1 MNKIIF
7 VLMLGIVATG
17 LHAQDYT
24 LFRGDNKKVG
34 LKDQN
39 QKIIVQAKYDYVSP
53 RFSEGYTYVKSGG
66 KMGFVNK
73 EGKEITLL
81 KYDNV
86 SDFLNGFAS
95 VNIGARQDSAADI
108 SVSGKWGFINTAGI
122 EITPLKYDNVTD
134 FANGFAG
141 VNIGA
146 KWDDDEEE
154 LAGGKW
160 GVINTMGK
168 ELTPLKYDNISD
180 FFVHGFAVVYV
191 GKKRGLIN
199 AAGKE
204 LTSIRYDH
212 IEPKGTDKKIAVV
225 NIGGKYDED
234 FGNLA
239 YNPYVGGKQGFIN
252 CKTGEE
258 IVPVQYAVVADFSE
272 GLAPVNLGAVYTAD
286 NGYIGGKWG
295 YVDANG
301 KTIIPLAYDEAGY
314 FHNGKATVKQ
324 NGRTFSIDKTGK
336 EIK

>member
-7 VLMLGIVATG
+7 VLLLGIVMVTG
-17 LHAQDYT
+17 LYAQDYT
-24 LFRGDNKKVG
+24 IFRGDNMKVG
-34 LKDQN
+34 LKDKN

-53 RFSEGYTYVKSGG
+53 KFSEGYTYVKSGG

-73 EGKEITLL
+73 EGKQITLL

-86 SDFLNGFAS
+86 SDFSNGFAI
-95 VNIGARQDSAADI
+95 VNIGAKFDSAADI
-108 SVSGKWGFINTAGI
+108 SVSGKWGFINITGI

-146 KWDDDEEE
+146 KWDDEKEE

-168 ELTPLKYDNISD
+168 ELTPLKYDNMID
-180 FFVHGFAVVYV
+180 YFFDGFAIVYV
-191 GKKRGLIN
+191 GEKCGLIN

-204 LTSIRYDH
+204 LTSFRYDN
-212 IEPKGTDKKIAVV
+212 IKPTGTEEKIAVV
-225 NIGGKYDED
+225 NIGGKYDKV
-234 FGNLA
+234 FGSIA

-252 CKTGEE
+252 CTTGKE
-258 IVPVQYAVVADFSE
+258 IVPVQYANVGDFSE
-272 GLAPVNLGAVYTAD
+272 GLASVNLGAVYTD
-286 NGYIGGKWG
+286 KGYAGGKWG

-301 KTIIPLAYDEAGY
+301 KTIIPIAYDEAGY
-314 FHNGKATVKQ
+314 FLNGKATVKQ
-324 NGRTFSIDKTGK
+324 NGRKFSIDKTGK